1 MRVGDTLHLPCIIEG
16 TSHGVRLAQ
25 VRYIHPQERFCVVQ
39 FKFDFGTF
47 RETVYLGNRATPR
60 AEAPRKRETA

>member
-16 TSHGVRLAQ
+16 TDHGVRPAR

-39 FKFDFGTF
+39 FEFSFGAF
-47 RETVYLGNRATPR
+47 GEPVSLGTRAMPH
-60 AEAPRKRETA
+60 AAPPRKRETA

>member
-16 TSHGVRLAQ
+16 TNHGVRPAQ

-39 FKFDFGTF
+39 FEFSFGAF
-47 RETVYLGNRATPR
+47 RETV
-60 AEAPRKRETA
+60 